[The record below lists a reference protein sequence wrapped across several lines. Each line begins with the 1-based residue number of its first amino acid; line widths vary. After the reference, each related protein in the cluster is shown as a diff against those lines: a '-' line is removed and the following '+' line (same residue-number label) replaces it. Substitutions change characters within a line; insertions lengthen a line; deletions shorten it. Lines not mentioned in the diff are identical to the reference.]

1 MSSREPVLW
10 MSEGAWI
17 EVLWW
22 LLALA
27 FSGLLVWGGLRSQ
40 GRLERIAREWAA
52 RCRLEVLEIAAKDP
66 LFGSG
71 SFPYPPSRY
80 DAFFRLRVRSS
91 DGLERTAWLRIH
103 LRWFRAPDPHNIDVM
118 WQQGP
123 DRFTSA

>member
-1 MSSREPVLW
+1 MSQS
-10 MSEGAWI
+10 AWP

-27 FSGLLVWGGLRSQ
+27 LGGLLFGSGLGVQ
-40 GRLERIAREWAA
+40 RLGESVAREWAA
-52 RCRLEVLEIAAKDP
+52 RCQLEVLEIARKWSLP
-66 LFGSG
+66 GS
-71 SFPYPPSRY
+71 SSRPYPPSRY
-80 DAFFRLRVRSS
+80 SSIFRLRVRSS

-103 LRWFRAPDPHNIDVM
+103 RRWYGLPSGRDLDVM